1 MTDMEDPMAVME
13 EENAK
18 LRQSLFNLNK
28 LFAEKFEAVQLNE
41 SAQQELSALKEQLGQ
56 KDELL
61 TNSGLQ
67 NAKLLKELAGVRE
80 ELSKL
85 AEQLVQTEAL
95 LAHVGGGQAALKA
108 QLAAALQD
116 AETARATAVA
126 VERIHA
132 ETEARAVATKQELE
146 ATQKQL
152 AKAEDELVDTK
163 AVLQSKEDAEKF
175 DMIEIEDEGMEM
187 DEWNIRS
194 LNDKSTGVARLRY

>member
-1 MTDMEDPMAVME
+1 MEEDPMAAME

-41 SAQQELSALKEQLGQ
+41 SAQQELSALKEQLEQ

-67 NAKLLKELAGVRE
+67 NSKLLEELAGVRE

-85 AEQLVQTEAL
+85 SEQLVLTEEL
-95 LAHVGGGQAALKA
+95 LANVDVGQAALKA
-108 QLAAALQD
+108 QLAAALED

-126 VERIHA
+126 IVERIHA
-132 ETEARAVATKQELE
+132 ETEARVAATKQELE
-146 ATQKQL
+146 ATQQQL
-152 AKAEDELVDTK
+152 AKAEDELVETK
-163 AVLQSKEDAEKF
+163 ACFQSKEDAEKF